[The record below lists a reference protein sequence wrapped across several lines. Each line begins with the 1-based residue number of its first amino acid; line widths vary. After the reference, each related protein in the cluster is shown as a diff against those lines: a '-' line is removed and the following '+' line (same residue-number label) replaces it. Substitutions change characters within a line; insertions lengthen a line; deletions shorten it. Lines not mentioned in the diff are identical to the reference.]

1 MLEGVIR
8 KTMHTKNPV
17 YVTTKVNPD
26 KPKGRRRKAG
36 EPRNVRIAVLTTAS
50 HKAAMDAAAEA
61 AGQSLTAYVMRAAL
75 AGGMVQP

>member
-1 MLEGVIR
+1 
-8 KTMHTKNPV
+8 MHTENPV
-17 YVTTKVNPD
+17 YMPAKLLTD
-26 KPKGRRRKAG
+26 KPPKGRRRRPG